1 MEIEST
7 IQTPK
12 SKLNALIWVATPT
25 HELKSERHEAHHPR
39 THWPPAGGGL
49 ALHHRE
55 SAINIGARPPCPSKA
70 LAGSNRRAR
79 RAMSGTPDA
88 GSDSQGFTC
97 SALLMCLYLPGL
109 SKKKPGEAEA
119 APKEPTPAEHAVPP
133 DAAPRRAASLE
144 CASLNSGNN
153 IVFDFAVG
161 DQRPEEQGG
170 ARAIHGYCPSPCFD
184 LPVELI
190 RAGERFA
197 ADSDAPVTAAFVF
210 GDGGQRGGA
219 LQRMASCLAPGGVEG
234 SGEPLAPHLVRFLSA
249 SGRSTVARPPVMVM
263 PPPRRAAG

>member
-1 MEIEST
+1 
-7 IQTPK
+7 
-12 SKLNALIWVATPT
+12 
-25 HELKSERHEAHHPR
+25 
-39 THWPPAGGGL
+39 
-49 ALHHRE
+49 
-55 SAINIGARPPCPSKA
+55 
-70 LAGSNRRAR
+70 
-79 RAMSGTPDA
+79 MSGTPDA

-109 SKKKPGEAEA
+109 SKKKTEAESGPAEAA
-119 APKEPTPAEHAVPP
+119 APKEPAEQAVPP
-133 DAAPRRAASLE
+133 DAAPSRAASLE
-144 CASLNSGNN
+144 KSECASPYSGNN

-234 SGEPLAPHLVRFLSA
+234 SGEPRAPHLVRFLSA

-263 PPPRRAAG
+263 PPRAAPQGKAVDGDRELGDGACVQMLTAGCRENVE

>member
-1 MEIEST
+1 MV
-7 IQTPK
+7 
-12 SKLNALIWVATPT
+12 L
-25 HELKSERHEAHHPR
+25 H
-39 THWPPAGGGL
+39 
-49 ALHHRE
+49 HHRE

-109 SKKKPGEAEA
+109 SKKKTEAESGPAEA
-119 APKEPTPAEHAVPP
+119 AAAKEPAEQAVSP
-133 DAAPRRAASLE
+133 DAAPSRAASLE
-144 CASLNSGNN
+144 KSVCASPYSGNN

-234 SGEPLAPHLVRFLSA
+234 SGEPRAPHLVRFLSA

>member
-1 MEIEST
+1 
-7 IQTPK
+7 
-12 SKLNALIWVATPT
+12 
-25 HELKSERHEAHHPR
+25 
-39 THWPPAGGGL
+39 
-49 ALHHRE
+49 
-55 SAINIGARPPCPSKA
+55 
-70 LAGSNRRAR
+70 
-79 RAMSGTPDA
+79 MSGTPDA

-109 SKKKPGEAEA
+109 SKKKTEAESGPAEAA
-119 APKEPTPAEHAVPP
+119 APKEPAEQAVPP
-133 DAAPRRAASLE
+133 DAAPSRAASLE
-144 CASLNSGNN
+144 KSECASPYSGNN

-219 LQRMASCLAPGGVEG
+219 LQRMASCLAPGGVEVC
-234 SGEPLAPHLVRFLSA
+234 GEPRAPHLVRFLSA

>member
-1 MEIEST
+1 
-7 IQTPK
+7 
-12 SKLNALIWVATPT
+12 
-25 HELKSERHEAHHPR
+25 
-39 THWPPAGGGL
+39 
-49 ALHHRE
+49 
-55 SAINIGARPPCPSKA
+55 
-70 LAGSNRRAR
+70 
-79 RAMSGTPDA
+79 MSGTPDA
-88 GSDSQGFTC
+88 GSDSQGFTF

-109 SKKKPGEAEA
+109 SKKKEAESGPAEA
-119 APKEPTPAEHAVPP
+119 AAAKEPAEQAVPP
-133 DAAPRRAASLE
+133 DAAPSRAASLE
-144 CASLNSGNN
+144 KSVCASPYSGNN

-197 ADSDAPVTAAFVF
+197 AGSDAPVTAAFVF

-234 SGEPLAPHLVRFLSA
+234 SGEPRAPHLVRFLSA

>member
-1 MEIEST
+1 
-7 IQTPK
+7 
-12 SKLNALIWVATPT
+12 
-25 HELKSERHEAHHPR
+25 
-39 THWPPAGGGL
+39 
-49 ALHHRE
+49 
-55 SAINIGARPPCPSKA
+55 
-70 LAGSNRRAR
+70 
-79 RAMSGTPDA
+79 MSGTPDA

-109 SKKKPGEAEA
+109 SKKKPEAAAASATAEA
-119 APKEPTPAEHAVPP
+119 APKEPAEQAVPP
-133 DAAPRRAASLE
+133 DGAPSQAASLE
-144 CASLNSGNN
+144 KSEYASLYSGNN

-161 DQRPEEQGG
+161 DQGDRPEEQGG

-219 LQRMASCLAPGGVEG
+219 LQRMASCLAPGVVEG
-234 SGEPLAPHLVRFLSA
+234 SGEPRPPPLVRFLSA
-249 SGRSTVARPPVMVM
+249 SGRSTVPRPPVMVM
-263 PPPRRAAG
+263 PSRDD

>member
-1 MEIEST
+1 MV
-7 IQTPK
+7 
-12 SKLNALIWVATPT
+12 L
-25 HELKSERHEAHHPR
+25 H
-39 THWPPAGGGL
+39 
-49 ALHHRE
+49 HHRE
-55 SAINIGARPPCPSKA
+55 PAINIGARPPCPSKA
-70 LAGSNRRAR
+70 LAGSNGRAR

-109 SKKKPGEAEA
+109 SKKKPEAEAA
-119 APKEPTPAEHAVPP
+119 APKEPTPAEQAVPP
-133 DAAPRRAASLE
+133 DAAPSSAASLE

-161 DQRPEEQGG
+161 DDQRPEEQGG
-170 ARAIHGYCPSPCFD
+170 ARATHEYCPSPCFD
-184 LPVELI
+184 LPAELI

-197 ADSDAPVTAAFVF
+197 AGSDAPVTAAFVF

-234 SGEPLAPHLVRFLSA
+234 SGEPHLVRFLSA

-263 PPPRRAAG
+263 PPRAAPQGKAVDGDRELGDGACVQRLTAGCRESVE